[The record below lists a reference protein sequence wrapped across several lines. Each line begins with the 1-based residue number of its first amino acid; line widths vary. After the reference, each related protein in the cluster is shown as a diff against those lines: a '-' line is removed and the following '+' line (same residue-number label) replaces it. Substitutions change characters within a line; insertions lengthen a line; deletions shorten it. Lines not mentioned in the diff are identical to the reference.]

1 MGSCGSSLHSRLTIV
16 SRTLPTSSPHPWQD
30 LKCSSS
36 TWPRV
41 RWPLRSQISNE
52 SHSNVCL
59 HHNLQ
64 SFTLS
69 GFVRKPLEDRFS
81 CRRETKTKESS
92 LDLLRLPPF
101 SLGRHLS
108 VVTFLCRWNRS
119 QTRTK
124 ILGRFV
130 TKRGPF
136 RALAFNKNKNKPCKL
151 YWFPL
156 STSKHR
162 ARWSYSDAFW
172 MWLAFYK
179 STVHPN
185 DETSGLPIIYPA
197 VFEPLMCLS
206 QLPTQLSSRRVVSR
220 IVFIIMLVWSWLVGF
235 YLSHHLHGYIRSY
248 LLFGTCLI
256 T

>member
-1 MGSCGSSLHSRLTIV
+1 MSVFII
-16 SRTLPTSSPHPWQD
+16 
-30 LKCSSS
+30 
-36 TWPRV
+36 
-41 RWPLRSQISNE
+41 ISNHLHYQVSCV
-52 SHSNVCL
+52 SHWRTDLAAGEKPRRKKVLSTFFDY
-59 HHNLQ
+59 HH
-64 SFTLS
+64 F
-69 GFVRKPLEDRFS
+69 
-81 CRRETKTKESS
+81 
-92 LDLLRLPPF
+92 
-101 SLGRHLS
+101 LS
-108 VVTFLCRWNRS
+108 VVICRWNRS

-206 QLPTQLSSRRVVSR
+206 QLPTQLSSCRVVSR
-220 IVFIIMLVWSWLVGF
+220 IVFIIMLAWSWFLGF
-235 YLSHHLHGYIRSY
+235 YLSHHLHGYIRSSSIWDMSY
-248 LLFGTCLI
+248 NIEERRRRRAERQKEREVGL
-256 T
+256 